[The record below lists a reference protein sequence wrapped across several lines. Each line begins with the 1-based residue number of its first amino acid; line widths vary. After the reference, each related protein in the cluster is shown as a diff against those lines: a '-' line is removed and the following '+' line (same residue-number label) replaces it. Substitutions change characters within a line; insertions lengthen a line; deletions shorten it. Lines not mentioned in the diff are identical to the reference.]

1 MFRCRIP
8 IAIFLALTLPLQSFA
23 SGSCCQ
29 TGQDSCCSVSGKQS
43 DDQVKSCCSRIP
55 TEAQPSG
62 CKHCVA
68 ARNNAKTNS
77 AAVDRCSCHC
87 KKNPQ
92 DRPATESRRKLHVE
106 SVLASQG
113 SIFVVAQSSLPA
125 PLKLAV
131 TDRSPGLRLHA
142 IHCVWLN

>member
-23 SGSCCQ
+23 SGTCCQ
-29 TGQDSCCSVSGKQS
+29 RGQESCCSISSNQS
-43 DDQVKSCCSRIP
+43 DGQAKSCCSRIP

-62 CKHCVA
+62 CKHCA
-68 ARNNAKTNS
+68 AAKENAKTNS

-87 KKNPQ
+87 KRNPQ
-92 DRPATESRRKLHVE
+92 DRPATEYRRQLHVE

-113 SIFVVAQSSLPA
+113 SIFVAAQPSIPARLKIEVA
-125 PLKLAV
+125 
-131 TDRSPGLRLHA
+131 DRLPGLRLHA
-142 IHCVWLN
+142 INCVWLI

>member
-43 DDQVKSCCSRIP
+43 DHQAKSCYSN
-55 TEAQPSG
+55 TAKKAQPTG
-62 CKHCVA
+62 CKHCAA
-68 ARNNAKTNS
+68 ARENETANQSSLDGCN
-77 AAVDRCSCHC
+77 CHC

-92 DRPATESRRKLHVE
+92 DRPATESRRQLNVE

-113 SIFVVAQSSLPA
+113 SIFEFVQSSTTTR
-125 PLKLAV
+125 LKIEVSDQSL
-131 TDRSPGLRLHA
+131 RLRLHA
-142 IHCVWLN
+142 IHCVWLI

>member
-23 SGSCCQ
+23 SGTCCQ
-29 TGQDSCCSVSGKQS
+29 RGQESCCSASVKQS
-43 DDQVKSCCSRIP
+43 DGQAKSCCSRIP

-87 KKNPQ
+87 KRNPQ
-92 DRPATESRRKLHVE
+92 DRPATEYRRQLHAE
-106 SVLASQG
+106 SALASQG
-113 SIFVVAQSSLPA
+113 SIFVAAQPSIPA
-125 PLKLAV
+125 PLKIEV
-131 TDRSPGLRLHA
+131 TDQSLGLRLHA